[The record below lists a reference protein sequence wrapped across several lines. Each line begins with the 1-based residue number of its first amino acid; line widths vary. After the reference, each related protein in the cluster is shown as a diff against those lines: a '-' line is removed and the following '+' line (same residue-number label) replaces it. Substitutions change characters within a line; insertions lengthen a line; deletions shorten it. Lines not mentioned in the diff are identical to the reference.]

1 MSISYEI
8 SLTEE
13 QFSDCTT
20 IDSKE
25 KDQLLNAKN
34 TKANSSYVISS
45 SRFEIKGEENSFYS
59 LYLDKCKALQ
69 RLESEFNKLHKS
81 VSSLIDNA
89 KIVNNTHQE
98 QIDKLKELVV
108 FILDEFKKKKNESI
122 EYIADFIEN
131 NNTVFKQKE
140 EDKEI
145 QFDDDFWENGKISN
159 EEPIG
164 RMLKHSESTMFKEKK
179 KLFFMSKELEHFLY
193 EKMKSFMLK

>member
-1 MSISYEI
+1 M
-8 SLTEE
+8 
-13 QFSDCTT
+13 
-20 IDSKE
+20 
-25 KDQLLNAKN
+25 
-34 TKANSSYVISS
+34 
-45 SRFEIKGEENSFYS
+45 
-59 LYLDKCKALQ
+59 
-69 RLESEFNKLHKS
+69 
-81 VSSLIDNA
+81 IDNA

-140 EDKEI
+140 EGKEI

-159 EEPIG
+159 DEPIG
-164 RMLKHSESTMFKEKK
+164 RMLKHSKSTMFKEKK
-179 KLFFMSKELEHFLY
+179 KMFFMSKELEHFLY

>member
-69 RLESEFNKLHKS
+69 RLESEFNKLHQS

-159 EEPIG
+159 DEPIG
-164 RMLKHSESTMFKEKK
+164 RMLKHSKSTMFKEKK
-179 KLFFMSKELEHFLY
+179 KLM
-193 EKMKSFMLK
+193 